1 MAALLVLTLV
11 ATGPGWGEAIA
22 MTAGDVVLVSRPR
35 RAASLP
41 EDPVDV
47 LLPLVVDVRSP

>member
-11 ATGPGWGEAIA
+11 ATGPGWREAIA
-22 MTAGDVVLVSRPR
+22 MTTGDVVHVSRPR

-41 EDPVDV
+41 DDPVDV
-47 LLPLVVDVRSP
+47 PLPLVVGVRSP